1 MLKSDK
7 QRRSYDHCKFGS
19 AAENPFLYR
28 SSYLDKF
35 RLEITSN
42 GKLIE
47 PGIQR
52 L

>member
-1 MLKSDK
+1 MITASLGVLLKIHFCTD
-7 QRRSYDHCKFGS
+7 Q
-19 AAENPFLYR
+19 ATWTN
-28 SSYLDKF
+28 LDF
-35 RLEITSN
+35 EITSN